1 LRGFAS
7 ITQNRWGGIPAVA
20 ITTKK
25 FTELEHD
32 IAHTAKDVLELV
44 DPAKLAETVEALRE
58 LVERLNQ

>member
-1 LRGFAS
+1 
-7 ITQNRWGGIPAVA
+7 
-20 ITTKK
+20 
-25 FTELEHD
+25 LEHD